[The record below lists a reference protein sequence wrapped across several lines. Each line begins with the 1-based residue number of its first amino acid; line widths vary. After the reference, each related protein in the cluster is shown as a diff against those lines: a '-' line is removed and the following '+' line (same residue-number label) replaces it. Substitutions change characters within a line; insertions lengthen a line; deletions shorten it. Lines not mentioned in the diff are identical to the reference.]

1 MPVDIRRGPISLQ
14 PVDVLEPDPTQ
25 QNPDDYGWWNGV
37 GDQYAIGV
45 WGQMKDAYEELFV
58 RNATRVPGF
67 DGLDNIPDGYV
78 EYADAYAYA
87 QSPEEVAK
95 ITSNIEE
102 TLAARERLG
111 QQSLAANLT
120 QGLFAG
126 IFDPINLVAG
136 PTLKGVGF
144 FKGAMRSG
152 VAFGGLNA
160 GQELVRHSLDPTS
173 TVEET
178 TTNIGFGVAFAG
190 LIGGGIGH
198 FTKGANVSG
207 RVGEPARARAEE
219 AGDAYARTLNT
230 IDGIVLGDRDII
242 DFNGQGVKIIDGP
255 TGKID
260 ANGRPVRAFFRKKE
274 TFEKIARDKAV
285 AKAADDL
292 LGDVIPEGSTPRPE
306 RPDITPEDFNLM
318 AREAIREGGEQAD
331 EADVALP
338 FGREEG
344 ETVEAPRAADEAE
357 EFEDTIFVD
366 TAAIRAE
373 FAEKPWTNPRHPG
386 IEPLPADAFKSEAE
400 WLNFVVLHELH
411 HKTTKR
417 LDGETMVDYENRTNR
432 LAFESLQ
439 ASKGP
444 LSPSRGMLESLALW
458 PLPEGRMDRI
468 AKNIR
473 SAHQHMQSIG
483 GDMATQ
489 KVANQL
495 GAPTTPGG
503 SVFQRSLRWFNNYY
517 VGMRAIRS
525 GWLRHLNGAAPRSG
539 AGETLMMGK
548 AMVTRQAKRAN
559 KLTYA
564 EWNQF
569 VGRAMF
575 DDEPFQINGKAI
587 SDEDFG
593 IVREAAQQAR
603 EAVFVALGNR
613 ARDLQMFDAQ
623 FRLKKEIG
631 RRTKKI
637 EDLEARLDRVK
648 GKGTKQFIEDEI
660 TMLRSEIDEMAPL
673 LDELTTS
680 PLKPRGDDA
689 NYFSRVYNVQAI
701 KDRYDDFVE
710 LLAQG
715 FVKEGRQADEVG
727 DEVGAIIPAEKVDQH
742 AFKTGEPVSLE
753 SFHGT
758 HLEIPDFDPAL
769 RGRSTGA
776 SDAKQA
782 FFFTSR
788 EKTAKY
794 YADLAVRERTPI
806 YRDETSR
813 AKAKGETLPAEP
825 RSTINRR
832 HVVLKNPFVVD
843 MKGKVYD
850 GDRFDAALQKAKTDG
865 HDGVIFRNTYD
876 SGSYGTVGRVL
887 DGRFKSET
895 IIAAFEPENVRFD
908 APASSLDAARLRA
921 KDVADNIIGEGGQDP
936 EVFGTGGIR
945 NLRSRQIPLT
955 NKELADFIVLDAGSV
970 MYQYVRRMGAAV
982 EMQAMYGSRT
992 AAEAFDEVTLEML
1005 EAGKTPAQIRTVL
1018 NQLEDTRDRVLGTF
1032 HTKDPL
1038 SWDNRTARLIKN
1050 FGHMTLMGR
1059 SIFAQVVDMA
1069 RTMAVEGYA
1078 PLFQALSKV
1087 LDDGFKGVELSSD
1100 AKAFGEA
1107 LEMSNAHASAR
1118 LMEGDSAV
1126 LVTNGTKLERMAAQ
1140 GSAAMYTANLM
1151 NPWVVGWKELTSMMS
1166 AHRLLGEVDMLAK
1179 AIRSGKT
1186 IATLSKS
1193 EQRTMARLASW
1204 GIDVRTA
1211 QMIADMPTETTA
1223 GGLRLAN
1230 LSKWKEQGAAGE
1242 KAYEAFGGALSGNI
1256 RTNVVTPGPTQRPAI
1271 FDGIFRVNGKRVEW
1285 PLIGPAAQLLS
1296 FPWAASAK
1304 IGHAIASG
1312 RDPHRGV
1319 TMASLMVG
1327 GYVSAWLAAGDRW
1340 EMMDWKER
1348 VYAAIDRSGMTLW
1361 MGSVTQ
1367 RIEGLTGYG
1376 PRASLG
1382 LYEFGEG
1389 EVSDEVGDVAGPASS
1404 VIAGG
1409 IEAFASD
1416 DMEDQRRADLWR
1428 RMVPFSGLLWW
1439 DETMKDLSD
1448 KAAATGMIDIDT
1460 GGDFGDDEVAVALE
1474 TVE

>member
-1 MPVDIRRGPISLQ
+1 MSVNVRRGPIALQ
-14 PVDVLEPDPTQ
+14 PVDVLEPDTTQ
-25 QNPDDYGWWNGV
+25 QNPDDYGWWQGV
-37 GDQYAIGV
+37 ADQYAIGV
-45 WGQMKDAYEELFV
+45 WGQVKDAYEEAFV
-58 RNATRVPGF
+58 RNTTRVPGF

-78 EYADAYAYA
+78 QYADAYAYA
-87 QSPEEVAK
+87 QSPEEVEK
-95 ITSNIEE
+95 ITSNIDE

-111 QQSLAANLT
+111 QQSIAANLT

-126 IFDPINLVAG
+126 IFDPLNLVAG

-160 GQELVRHSLDPTS
+160 GQELLRHSLDPTS

-178 TTNIGFGVAFAG
+178 ATNIGFGVAFAG

-198 FTKGANVSG
+198 FTKGASVSG
-207 RVGEPARARAEE
+207 TVRVGETARAQAEE

-230 IDGIVLGDRDII
+230 IDGIVLGDKDII
-242 DFNGQGVKIIDGP
+242 DFNGQGVKIVDGP
-255 TGKID
+255 TGKVD

-274 TFEKIARDKAV
+274 TFEKIARDKTV

-292 LGDVIPEGSTPRPE
+292 LGDVIPESAAPRPD
-306 RPDITPEDFNLM
+306 RPDVSPDDFNRM
-318 AREAIREGGEQAD
+318 AQEAIREGGEQAE

-344 ETVEAPRAADEAE
+344 ETVEAPRSAEDAA

-373 FAEKPWTNPRHPG
+373 FGDKPWTNPRHPG
-386 IEPLPADAFKSEAE
+386 IEPLPENAFQSEAE

-432 LAFESLQ
+432 LAYEELQ
-439 ASKGP
+439 AGKAP
-444 LSPSRGMLESLALW
+444 LSPSRGVLESAALW
-458 PLPEGRMDRI
+458 PLPEGRLDRI

-517 VGMRAIRS
+517 VGMRAIRE
-525 GWLRHLNGAAPRSG
+525 GWLRHLNGGTPKSG
-539 AGETLMMGK
+539 AGQTMMMGK
-548 AMVTRQAKRAN
+548 ALVTRQAKRSG

-593 IVREAAQQAR
+593 IIREAAQTAR
-603 EAVFVALGNR
+603 EAVFVALGNK

-623 FRLKKEIG
+623 FRLKKEIA
-631 RRTKKI
+631 RRTRKI
-637 EDLEARLDRVK
+637 EDLEARLDAVK
-648 GKGTKQFIEDEI
+648 GKGTKQFIADEI
-660 TMLRSEIDEMAPL
+660 MMLRSEVEEMQPI
-673 LDELTTS
+673 LDELSTS
-680 PLKPRGDDA
+680 PLKPKGDDA
-689 NYFSRVYNVQAI
+689 NYFSRVYNVAAI
-701 KDRYDDFVE
+701 KDRYDEFVD
-710 LLAQG
+710 LIAHG
-715 FVKEGRQADEVG
+715 FIREGRQAEPSGPAFKADTSNFESPTISANGRMVHEPTSEAKGMSQHYVEYTPEGANGPITAQVTIREDGSAILNVNTSKIDDAVG
-727 DEVGAIIPAEKVDQH
+727 VSNTVGARQMREQFDALLE
-742 AFKTGEPVSLE
+742 AFPQIRSIKGERTTGAKAGSKASTFELNEAQVLKE
-753 SFHGT
+753 
-758 HLEIPDFDPAL
+758 
-769 RGRSTGA
+769 RGR
-776 SDAKQA
+776 
-782 FFFTSR
+782 
-788 EKTAKY
+788 
-794 YADLAVRERTPI
+794 
-806 YRDETSR
+806 
-813 AKAKGETLPAEP
+813 
-825 RSTINRR
+825 
-832 HVVLKNPFVVD
+832 
-843 MKGKVYD
+843 
-850 GDRFDAALQKAKTDG
+850 
-865 HDGVIFRNTYD
+865 
-876 SGSYGTVGRVL
+876 
-887 DGRFKSET
+887 KS
-895 IIAAFEPENVRFD
+895 
-908 APASSLDAARLRA
+908 AAREEGEADAVGEAGEDALEAARVRA
-921 KDVADNIIGEGGQDP
+921 RDVADNIIGEGGADP

-945 NLRSRQIPLT
+945 SLRSRQIPLT

-982 EMQAMYGSRT
+982 EMTEMYGSRT
-992 AAEAFDEVTLEML
+992 ADEAFDEITTEML
-1005 EAGKTPAQIRTVL
+1005 DAGKSPAQIRKVL
-1018 NQLEDTRDRVLGTF
+1018 NQIEDTRDRVLGTF
-1032 HTKDPL
+1032 HAKDPL
-1038 SWDNRTARLIKN
+1038 SWDNRVARLIKN

-1059 SIFAQVVDMA
+1059 SIYAQIVDMA

-1087 LDDGFKGVELSSD
+1087 MDDGFRGVERTSD

-1126 LVTNGTKLERMAAQ
+1126 MVTNGTKLERMAAQ
-1140 GSAAMYTANLM
+1140 GGAAMYTANLM
-1151 NPWVVGWKELTSMMS
+1151 NPWVVGWKEITSMMS
-1166 AHRLLGEVDMLAK
+1166 AHRLLGEVDVLAK

-1186 IATLSKS
+1186 RATLSKA
-1193 EQRTMARLASW
+1193 EQRTMTRLASW
-1204 GIDVRTA
+1204 GIDLRTA
-1211 QMIADMPTETTA
+1211 QMIADMPWEKTD
-1223 GGLRLAN
+1223 GGLRVAN
-1230 LSKWKEQGAAGE
+1230 LDKWKEQGRAGE

-1256 RTNVVTPGPTQRPAI
+1256 RSSVVTPGPTQRPAI
-1271 FDGIFRVNGKRVEW
+1271 FDGVFRVNGKRVEW

-1319 TMASLMVG
+1319 TIASLMVG
-1327 GYVSAWLAAGDRW
+1327 GYVSAMLGAGDRW
-1340 EMMDWKER
+1340 DMMDWKER
-1348 VYAAIDRSGMTLW
+1348 AYAALDRSGLTMWL
-1361 MGSVTQ
+1361 GSVTQ

-1382 LYEFGEG
+1382 LYEFGED
-1389 EVSDEVGDVAGPASS
+1389 EVSDEVGDVAGPATS
-1404 VIAGG
+1404 VISGV
-1409 IEAFASD
+1409 IEAYASD
-1416 DMEDQRRADLWR
+1416 DMKDERRADLVR
-1428 RMVPFSGLLWW
+1428 RGIPFSGLLWW

-1448 KAAATGMIDIDT
+1448 AAAANGMIDVDT
-1460 GGDFGDDEVAVALE
+1460 GSDFEDEEVAVALE
-1474 TVE
+1474 PAA